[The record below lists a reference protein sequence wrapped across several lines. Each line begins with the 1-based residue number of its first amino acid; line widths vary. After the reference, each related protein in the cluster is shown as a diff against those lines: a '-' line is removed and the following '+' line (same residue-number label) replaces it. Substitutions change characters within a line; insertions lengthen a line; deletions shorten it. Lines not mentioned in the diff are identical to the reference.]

1 MEKNILDEYSQ
12 NHKLDFKKIQVHVDK
27 LKVFMHPV
35 RFAIMVLLVNHN
47 NMTVTDIY
55 KNLSMKQAPV
65 SNHLKLMKD
74 SRILLAKRDGKKIY
88 YSINDKV
95 IKALFE
101 CMKLDI
107 NQE

>member
-1 MEKNILDEYSQ
+1 MEKNILIDYSQ

-35 RFAIMVLLVNHN
+35 RYAIMVLLVNNN

-55 KNLSMKQAPV
+55 KKLSMKQAPV

-74 SRILLAKRDGKKIY
+74 SQILLAKRDGKKIY
-88 YSINDKV
+88 YSVNDKV
-95 IKALFE
+95 VKTLFE
-101 CMKLDI
+101 CVKLGNND
-107 NQE
+107 E